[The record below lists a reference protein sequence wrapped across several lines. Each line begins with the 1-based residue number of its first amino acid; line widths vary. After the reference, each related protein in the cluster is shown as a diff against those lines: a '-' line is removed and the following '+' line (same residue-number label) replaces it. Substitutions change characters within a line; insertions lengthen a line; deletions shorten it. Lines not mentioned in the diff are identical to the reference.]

1 MNHLGPTLRR
11 TRRKDRAGWRTALA
25 LAASL
30 LINLLIIW
38 RLDASWLGLGK
49 VGDVRAVNMAPLAAS
64 DWEAN
69 RAVRDPKAA
78 PAPKVAPPVQRPP
91 PSGSDGQIVDVAPS
105 RDSTPPK
112 DTRFLSDRNNTVAKE
127 TRSRFARAG
136 YGQVAPVP
144 TAAAA
149 AAGGAPKGSDGKAE
163 RERAGK
169 EGAKPAPQPTP
180 ADQAAGLPLPA
191 GDGPEPAARAAEA
204 LSRQSAAAGEGG
216 ERAAGRFDPRLS
228 VPSET
233 FARLL
238 GGPAPDHLDGV
249 DEGDGTFLNTREF
262 KYATYFNRIKQAVS
276 STWAPQ
282 QALDLRDPNRTM
294 YAFKDRV
301 TLLAVTLDDAGGVK
315 DLAVQRSSGV
325 DFLDRT
331 AIDAFKKAQPFS
343 NPPPGLVDG
352 RGEIRFTFGFYL
364 EVGRSGF
371 RIYRGAQP

>member
-11 TRRKDRAGWRTALA
+11 TRRKDRSGWRTALA

-30 LINLLIIW
+30 LVNLLIVSQ
-38 RLDASWLGLGK
+38 LDASWLGLGK
-49 VGDVRAVNMAPLAAS
+49 AADVRSVDVAPLAAT

-78 PAPKVAPPVQRPP
+78 PPPKVAPPARPP
-91 PSGSDGQIVDVAPS
+91 PPGSDGQVVEVAPS
-105 RDSTPPK
+105 QDSTPPK
-112 DTRFLSDRNNTVAKE
+112 ETRFLSDKNNTVAKE
-127 TRSRFARAG
+127 TRSRYARAG

-144 TAAAA
+144 TAAAQ
-149 AAGGAPKGSDGKAE
+149 AAGGAPKGSGGKAE

-169 EGAKPAPQPTP
+169 EGAKPSPQPSPEKLAT
-180 ADQAAGLPLPA
+180 GLPLPA
-191 GDGPEPAARAAEA
+191 GDGPEPSAT
-204 LSRQSAAAGEGG
+204 AAADEGSQRGADGQGG
-216 ERAAGRFDPRLS
+216 ERATGRFDPRLS

-238 GGPAPDHLDGV
+238 GGPSPDRLDGV

-294 YAFKDRV
+294 YGFKDMV
-301 TLLAVTLDDAGGVK
+301 TLLTVTLDDAGGVK

-364 EVGRSGF
+364 EVGRSGL
-371 RIYRGAQP
+371 RVYRGVQP

>member
-11 TRRKDRAGWRTALA
+11 TRRKDRSGWRTALA

-30 LINLLIIW
+30 LVNLLIVSQ
-38 RLDASWLGLGK
+38 LDASWLGLGK
-49 VGDVRAVNMAPLAAS
+49 AADVRAVDMAPLAAT

-78 PAPKVAPPVQRPP
+78 PPPKVAPPARPP
-91 PSGSDGQIVDVAPS
+91 PPGSDGQVVEVAPS
-105 RDSTPPK
+105 QDSTPPK
-112 DTRFLSDRNNTVAKE
+112 ETRFLSDKNNTVAKE
-127 TRSRFARAG
+127 TRSKYARAG

-144 TAAAA
+144 TAAAQ

-169 EGAKPAPQPTP
+169 EGAKPSPQPSPEKLAT
-180 ADQAAGLPLPA
+180 GLPLPA
-191 GDGPEPAARAAEA
+191 GDGPEPAARPEA
-204 LSRQSAAAGEGG
+204 DEGRQRSADGEGG
-216 ERAAGRFDPRLS
+216 ERATGRFDPRLS

-238 GGPAPDHLDGV
+238 GGPSPDRLDGV

-294 YAFKDRV
+294 YGFKDRV
-301 TLLAVTLDDAGGVK
+301 TLLTVTLDDAGGVK

-364 EVGRSGF
+364 EVGRSGL
-371 RIYRGAQP
+371 RVYRGVQP